1 MMEALCFW
9 EETAAGLSLAVK
21 AQPGAR
27 RVAIGPVLA
36 AAPAPGW
43 PPARLKVAVAAPPE
57 DGRANAAIIEA
68 LAKWLGVRPGTVTLT
83 AGHTSREKRF
93 LVVPAVKVPRQ
104 L

>member
-1 MMEALCFW
+1 MRFW
-9 EETAAGLSLAVK
+9 EETRAGLSLAVK

-57 DGRANAAIIEA
+57 DGKANEAIIMA
-68 LAKWLGVRPGTVTLT
+68 LANWLGVKPATITQT
-83 AGHTSREKRF
+83 AGQTSREKRF
-93 LVVPAVKVPRQ
+93 LVVPPVPVPEV
-104 L
+104 

>member
-1 MMEALCFW
+1 MTQAPRFW
-9 EETAAGLSLAVK
+9 EETPAGLSLAVK

-57 DGRANAAIIEA
+57 DGRANAAIIKA
-68 LAKWLGVRPGTVTLT
+68 LAQWLGVKQGTITLT
-83 AGHTSREKRF
+83 AGQTSREKRF
-93 LVVPAVKVPRQ
+93 LVVPAVKVPE

>member
-1 MMEALCFW
+1 MTQARCFW
-9 EETAAGLSLAVK
+9 EMTQAGLSLAVK

-27 RVAIGPVLA
+27 RVAIGPVLD

-68 LAKWLGVRPGTVTLT
+68 LAKWLGVKPASITQT
-83 AGHTSREKRF
+83 AGQASREKKF
-93 LVVPAVKVPRQ
+93 LVSPAVKVPEV
-104 L
+104 